1 MQPPTPPP
9 PSTTAPAPAPITLDQ
24 MRHAF
29 QTHRAQPRD
38 SPSTLALAHAQ
49 RELVLTT
56 PTLVDLLNFDNLR
69 PALDD
74 PAFQDALKELF
85 VHIPEF
91 DRSLDGVEQVLRSP
105 QLRSEASSL
114 SQAFQT
120 GQASD
125 MLRMFGLPTPESGDG
140 YAMRA
145 FLDALL
151 MLQQEAK
158 KREE

>member
-1 MQPPTPPP
+1 MPPPTPPP
-9 PSTTAPAPAPITLDQ
+9 SSAPAPAPITLDQ
-24 MRHAF
+24 MRQAF
-29 QTHRAQPRD
+29 QNRRSQARD
-38 SPSTLALAHAQ
+38 SPSTLALAQAQ
-49 RELVLTT
+49 RELILTT
-56 PTLVDLLNFDNLR
+56 PSLVDLLNYDNLR
-69 PALDD
+69 PALAD
-74 PAFQDALKELF
+74 PDFQEAVKELF

-105 QLRSEASSL
+105 QLRSQASSL
-114 SQAFQT
+114 SQAFQS

-151 MLQQEAK
+151 VLQQQAK
-158 KREE
+158 EKKE